1 LRVFTKARAF
11 IVPVSGR
18 QDRER
23 DRKESNLFL
32 VFFLVLVDLEVFEL
46 VRGLVVGDDSE
57 PVSEVVSLQVLLRQ
71 VFEVSLGE
79 VDVRSNVDLGLVGG
93 DRDVLAEVSDLS
105 VDLDLLLEEL
115 LELGDGHDVVLNW
128 VVAVDVEGSDSLLG
142 LLALSC
148 CLWSHVL
155 ADVQVC

>member
-1 LRVFTKARAF
+1 MIA
-11 IVPVSGR
+11 G
-18 QDRER
+18 
-23 DRKESNLFL
+23 
-32 VFFLVLVDLEVFEL
+32 
-46 VRGLVVGDDSE
+46 GY
-57 PVSEVVSLQVLLRQ
+57 LQVLLGK
-71 VFEVSLGE
+71 VFKVSLGE
-79 VDVRSNVDLGLVGG
+79 VDVGGDVDLGLVGG

-142 LLALSC
+142 LLALCC

-155 ADVQVC
+155 ADVQV